1 MKLFSTTR
9 ELDVFELN
17 NNNDGSIL
25 SPLLPPFSP
34 SLLLPLSL
42 PPLSLPRAKIISQ
55 PDNGER

>member
-25 SPLLPPFSP
+25 SPLLPPFPAS
-34 SLLLPLSL
+34 S
-42 PPLSLPRAKIISQ
+42 PRAKIISQ

>member
-34 SLLLPLSL
+34 SPFSPSPV
-42 PPLSLPRAKIISQ
+42 PPACK
-55 PDNGER
+55 DNKSAG

>member
-25 SPLLPPFSP
+25 SPPLAPCHPSPPPLPP
-34 SLLLPLSL
+34 
-42 PPLSLPRAKIISQ
+42 RRVQ
-55 PDNGER
+55 R